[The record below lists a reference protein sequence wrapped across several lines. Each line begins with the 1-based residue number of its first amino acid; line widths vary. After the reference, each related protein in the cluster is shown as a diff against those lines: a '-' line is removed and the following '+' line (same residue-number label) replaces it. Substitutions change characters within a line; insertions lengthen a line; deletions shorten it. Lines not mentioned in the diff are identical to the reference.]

1 MNKDKFRAFVK
12 TYLHCKG
19 KCTSSVLA
27 ENYNF
32 IGFEKHHISTQQV
45 SQFLIRE
52 LNKAHHT
59 TCLHNSLSW
68 ELDKNKNVRVW
79 FLVD

>member
-1 MNKDKFRAFVK
+1 MNKEKFRTFVK

-52 LNKAHHT
+52 LNKAHQT
-59 TCLHNSLSW
+59 TCLHR
-68 ELDKNKNVRVW
+68 ELKCDFDKEKGVKVW
-79 FLVD
+79 YL